1 MSNGTHITSE
11 SLTRTRMSHR
21 IMRRSI
27 IYIWWEYQNHFEDL
41 FHHNHPSSNWS
52 PESCW
57 LSNGQIPFSVGLIS
71 EQALPAS
78 LPALKHLAPN
88 PLQRWWWRWWWWW
101 WWWWHWWWWSTQP
114 NGQMCRSLGFCP
126 RSCRATFQLDLAWH
140 QKQTTTVRM
149 ILLLSYILL
158 FFFLKKCFLF
168 FSICRCWQA
177 CQIVRQI
184 QRKAPSYR
192 IFKMMIKQIAMMRMT
207 IKYCWWLKVPS
218 NIFQDLNCHQR
229 YTHSRKIL
237 CFVTSAPLLL
247 LRSWVALSF
256 KVVGLSG
263 IGNTRPNLHFF

>member
-1 MSNGTHITSE
+1 MGKCVEAWVFVHVPAVQLFNWTWHGTRNKQQQLGWFCFC
-11 SLTRTRMSHR
+11 LT
-21 IMRRSI
+21 
-27 IYIWWEYQNHFEDL
+27 
-41 FHHNHPSSNWS
+41 
-52 PESCW
+52 
-57 LSNGQIPFSVGLIS
+57 
-71 EQALPAS
+71 
-78 LPALKHLAPN
+78 
-88 PLQRWWWRWWWWW
+88 
-101 WWWWHWWWWSTQP
+101 
-114 NGQMCRSLGFCP
+114 FC
-126 RSCRATFQLDLAWH
+126 C
-140 QKQTTTVRM
+140 
-149 ILLLSYILL
+149 
-158 FFFLKKCFLF
+158 FFCLKKCFLF